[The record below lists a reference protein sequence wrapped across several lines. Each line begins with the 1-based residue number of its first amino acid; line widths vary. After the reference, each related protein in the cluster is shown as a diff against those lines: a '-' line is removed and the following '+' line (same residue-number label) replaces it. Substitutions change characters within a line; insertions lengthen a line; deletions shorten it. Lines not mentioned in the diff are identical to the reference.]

1 MSKVQL
7 QGNASGTGIFT
18 IASPNS
24 NTDRTLTL
32 PDSSGT
38 LLNNSTTIAKSLM
51 PSGTVLQ
58 VVNSESSTNT
68 SWTGTNIYLGL
79 QAAITPTSASSRIF
93 AIVTIQCSTSG
104 TGRLQFYFKYNTT
117 SGDNSGTQAGDMY
130 VAQPNAAST
139 NNLMCASVNAVFTAG
154 TTSTLY
160 VKLCSTKH
168 DGGTG
173 YINNIGNSV
182 ILTIMEIAP

>member
-32 PDSSGT
+32 PNSTGT
-38 LLNNSTTIAKSLM
+38 LLNDSTTLSKSLM
-51 PSGTVLQ
+51 PSGTVIQ
-58 VVNSESSTNT
+58 VATAAFSTNT

-79 QAAITPTSASSRIF
+79 QATLTPTSASSRIF
-93 AIVTIQCSTSG
+93 AIATIQCATSG
-104 TGRLQFYFKYNTT
+104 TGRIQFFFRYNTT
-117 SGDNSGTQAGDMY
+117 SGDNSGTQTGDMY
-130 VAQPNAAST
+130 VAQPATAST
-139 NNLMCASVNAVFTAG
+139 TQLMCASLNTVFTAG
-154 TTSTLY
+154 TTSPLY

-173 YINNIGNSV
+173 YVNSIGDEV
-182 ILTIMEIAP
+182 CITIMEIAP